1 LSDCV
6 RHALALL
13 GWSAAMPSGSV
24 PAGRAM
30 DGSAARGAETTS
42 ESIAP
47 ERTPED
53 LAEAFRLQLVAAVS
67 DGHLSQQE
75 LDALCA
81 MALGRGDVQGVDAAR
96 TMVIAQARALAP
108 GVIIDDEFAL

>member
-1 LSDCV
+1 
-6 RHALALL
+6 
-13 GWSAAMPSGSV
+13 
-24 PAGRAM
+24 M
-30 DGSAARGAETTS
+30 DGSAVRGAETTS
-42 ESIAP
+42 ESIAMQ
-47 ERTPED
+47 RTPED

-81 MALGRGDVQGVDAAR
+81 MAMGRGDMKDVDSAR

-108 GVIIDDEFAL
+108 SVIIDDEFAL